1 MQAVISGPSG
11 VAQQDEQFR
20 QTVQRERAR
29 LLAFIRRR
37 IADATD
43 AEDVLQESF
52 YELLRAYRAL
62 QPVEQAGAWLMRV
75 ARNRIVDRFRRR
87 AQRTAVEEA
96 ADAAGVEGLLPQASD
111 GPEAA
116 LLRELLLEELA
127 EALEELPAPQ
137 RAVFVAHELDGV
149 SFQQLAERS
158 GVPVNTL
165 LSRKHYALRF
175 LRRRL
180 RAVWEEWL
188 GN

>member
-1 MQAVISGPSG
+1 MQAVISEPSSL
-11 VAQQDEQFR
+11 VQQDEQFR
-20 QTVQRERAR
+20 LTMQRERAR

-43 AEDVLQESF
+43 AEDILQESF

-87 AQRTAVEEA
+87 AQRAAVEEG
-96 ADAAGVEGLLPQASD
+96 ADAAGVEELLPQVAD

-127 EALEELPAPQ
+127 RALEELPAEQ

-149 SFQQLAERS
+149 SFQQLAERT
-158 GVPVNTL
+158 GVALNTL
-165 LSRKHYALRF
+165 LSRKHYAMRF

-180 RAVWEEWL
+180 RAAWEEWL

>member
-1 MQAVISGPSG
+1 MQAVISQSSSLP
-11 VAQQDEQFR
+11 QQDEQFR
-20 QTVQRERAR
+20 LTVQRERAR

-37 IADATD
+37 IADAAD
-43 AEDVLQESF
+43 AEDILQETF

-87 AQRTAVEEA
+87 AQRA
-96 ADAAGVEGLLPQASD
+96 AAQDAEVGGAQGLLPDGAEDPQAV
-111 GPEAA
+111 
-116 LLRELLLEELA
+116 LVRELLLEELA
-127 EALEELPAPQ
+127 EALEELPAEQ
-137 RAVFVAHELDGV
+137 RAVFVAHELEGV

-158 GVPVNTL
+158 GVAVNTL
-165 LSRKHYALRF
+165 LSRKHYAMRF

-180 RAVWEEWL
+180 RAAWDEWL